1 MLLIAQ
7 ISDLHLR
14 PRGLPALRVVETNM
28 LAARVVERL
37 LSFRPALDAVLVT
50 GDITDQGD
58 AREYATAREVLS
70 PLGSRLL
77 PLPGNHDI
85 PGQIRTSFPD
95 SPAGATR
102 EGGKLH
108 YAVDIGPVRVIALDS
123 SVPEEP
129 WGALGRDQLAWLDAE
144 LAATPDRPTLIAL
157 HHPPVAVGMAGM
169 DRMALKDADALA
181 DVVRRHPQVGRITCG
196 HVHRSITAAFAGTI
210 VTVAPTPVHATSLD
224 LRPDPAATFHL
235 EAPAFLIHLWSADTG
250 FVTHT
255 VPVDPGPGPFP
266 YWGDPSLPRL

>member
-1 MLLIAQ
+1 MPLIAQ
-7 ISDLHLR
+7 ITDLHLR

-37 LSFRPALDAVLVT
+37 LAFRPALDAVLVT
-50 GDITDQGD
+50 GDITDQAD
-58 AREYATAREVLS
+58 EREYATAREVLA

-85 PGQIRTSFPD
+85 PGQIRACFPHT
-95 SPAGATR
+95 PASHTR
-102 EGGKLH
+102 EGEKLH

-129 WGALGRDQLAWLDAE
+129 WGALGKEQLAWLDAT
-144 LAATPDRPTLIAL
+144 LTAAPDQPTLIAL

-169 DRMALKDADALA
+169 DRMALKDADGLA
-181 DVVRRHPQVGRITCG
+181 EIVKRHPQVGRITCG
-196 HVHRSITAAFAGTI
+196 HVHRSITATLAGVP

-224 LRPDPAATFHL
+224 LGPEPAATFHL
-235 EAPAFLIHLWSADTG
+235 EPPAFLVHLWSEATG

-255 VPVDPGPGPFP
+255 VHVEPHAGPFP